1 MKTPR
6 IRIYVYQLLAL
17 LLLLSP
23 ICCWSQEGLAPPA
36 PSQNQL
42 AANDLPLEEE
52 APIETSQ
59 GAAGSVSSLDSL
71 LNMAIRQSPKLS
83 IQRNKV
89 NESQMRVLAA
99 GLLPNPSIEVG
110 RKKVSGG
117 DSGPLLSVSQ
127 ELPLNGALGF
137 ERQAAG
143 WEYNAQQA
151 TLAREIQLVLA
162 EVQSAFIHV
171 LAAGNLLAIEQ
182 EGVAIAGQSLKLV
195 SDTLKAG
202 LVSTLPYNLAQAEYA
217 NSRAF
222 EVIAQKEYQLAQ
234 ESLAALLGI
243 PLSGLAP
250 VQGDLHAS
258 LLPAGWDGS
267 QVRRSDLQAADYR
280 LRATQ
285 AQVAAADRA
294 RLPNPVIGYSREEA
308 DETENFFSIGLE
320 IPVFNTGR
328 AAVQEK
334 QAVSGT
340 AYAERQALSKE
351 VQSEMAQAQ
360 ARLEARRDAVR
371 IYETEIEPSINLS
384 LQAARAAFE
393 SGNTDLSLLL
403 QTQNRL
409 IEHKRNSIKSY
420 EDLRKAEIEILLAS
434 GATRN

>member
-1 MKTPR
+1 M
-6 IRIYVYQLLAL
+6 
-17 LLLLSP
+17 
-23 ICCWSQEGLAPPA
+23 
-36 PSQNQL
+36 
-42 AANDLPLEEE
+42 
-52 APIETSQ
+52 
-59 GAAGSVSSLDSL
+59 
-71 LNMAIRQSPKLS
+71 
-83 IQRNKV
+83 
-89 NESQMRVLAA
+89 
-99 GLLPNPSIEVG
+99 
-110 RKKVSGG
+110 
-117 DSGPLLSVSQ
+117 
-127 ELPLNGALGF
+127 
-137 ERQAAG
+137 
-143 WEYNAQQA
+143 
-151 TLAREIQLVLA
+151 VLA

-243 PLSGLAP
+243 PLSGLDP
-250 VQGDLHAS
+250 VQGDLRAS
-258 LLPAGWDGS
+258 LLPAGWNGS

-360 ARLEARRDAVR
+360 TRLEARRDAVR

>member
-1 MKTPR
+1 M
-6 IRIYVYQLLAL
+6 
-17 LLLLSP
+17 
-23 ICCWSQEGLAPPA
+23 
-36 PSQNQL
+36 
-42 AANDLPLEEE
+42 
-52 APIETSQ
+52 
-59 GAAGSVSSLDSL
+59 
-71 LNMAIRQSPKLS
+71 
-83 IQRNKV
+83 

-308 DETENFFSIGLE
+308 DETENSFSIGLE

>member
-6 IRIYVYQLLAL
+6 IRIDVYQLLAL

-23 ICCWSQEGLAPPA
+23 ICCWSQEGLAPAA

-83 IQRNKV
+83 VQRNKV
-89 NESQMRVLAA
+89 NESQMRVMAA

-151 TLAREIQLVLA
+151 ALSREIQLVLA
-162 EVQSAFIHV
+162 EVQLAFIHV

-202 LVSTLPYNLAQAEYA
+202 LVSTLPYNLA
-217 NSRAF
+217 
-222 EVIAQKEYQLAQ
+222 
-234 ESLAALLGI
+234 SLAALLGI
-243 PLSGLAP
+243 PLSGLDP
-250 VQGDLHAS
+250 VQGDLRAS
-258 LLPAGWDGS
+258 LLPAGWNGS

-360 ARLEARRDAVR
+360 TRLEARRDAVR
-371 IYETEIEPSINLS
+371 IYETEIEP
-384 LQAARAAFE
+384 
-393 SGNTDLSLLL
+393 
-403 QTQNRL
+403 
-409 IEHKRNSIKSY
+409 
-420 EDLRKAEIEILLAS
+420 
-434 GATRN
+434 